1 MIASS
6 MRRLAVL
13 VLLLAAAGSP
23 LAAQDLEPRAYSA
36 SPIGTTFVVAS
47 VGRSTGNV
55 LLDPSLP
62 IEDVNAR
69 IGVLTAGVGQTFDLL
84 TRTALIV
91 VGVPYGR
98 ARASGRIQENAAEVT
113 RVGLADARVKLS
125 VNLFGD
131 RARRLPEFAKAPRS
145 TIVGASLT
153 VGLPTGEYFR
163 DRLVNLGSHRWAVKP
178 EAGVSVPLGRWNVDA
193 YAGVWFFG
201 ANDEFYPGSSRR
213 TQSPVLATQGHASYT
228 FRPRMWAA
236 VDATWYTGGRTTIDG
251 VANNDLQRNS
261 RLGATMSVPIGPRQ
275 SLKAAVSKGAT
286 IRVGGDFTTVAV
298 VWQMTFIRR

>member
-6 MRRLAVL
+6 MRRLAAL

-98 ARASGRIQENAAEVT
+98 
-113 RVGLADARVKLS
+113 
-125 VNLFGD
+125 
-131 RARRLPEFAKAPRS
+131 
-145 TIVGASLT
+145 
-153 VGLPTGEYFR
+153 
-163 DRLVNLGSHRWAVKP
+163 
-178 EAGVSVPLGRWNVDA
+178 
-193 YAGVWFFG
+193 
-201 ANDEFYPGSSRR
+201 
-213 TQSPVLATQGHASYT
+213 
-228 FRPRMWAA
+228 
-236 VDATWYTGGRTTIDG
+236 
-251 VANNDLQRNS
+251 
-261 RLGATMSVPIGPRQ
+261 
-275 SLKAAVSKGAT
+275 
-286 IRVGGDFTTVAV
+286 
-298 VWQMTFIRR
+298 